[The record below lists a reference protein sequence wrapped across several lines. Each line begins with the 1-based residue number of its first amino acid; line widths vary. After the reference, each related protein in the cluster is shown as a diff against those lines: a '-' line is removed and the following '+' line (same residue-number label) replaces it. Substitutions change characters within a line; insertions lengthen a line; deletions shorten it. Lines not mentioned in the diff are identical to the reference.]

1 MPPSPSQAEA
11 DRQARR
17 LRLRLLRQ
25 LRTLERG
32 NIDRFLT
39 LSEALSQGFSGILP
53 GLAGASPALIRECQ
67 TLLTTLDELSER
79 GLHKTG
85 QEVVRIEIERKIREF
100 LAKKE
105 EP

>member
-1 MPPSPSQAEA
+1 
-11 DRQARR
+11 

-25 LRTLERG
+25 IRTLERG
-32 NIDRFLT
+32 HIDRFLT
-39 LSEALSQGFSGILP
+39 LSEALRKGFPALLP
-53 GLAGASPALIRECQ
+53 GISGANPGLIRECQ
-67 TLLTTLDELSER
+67 TLLSTLDELSER